1 MELSASRHEDF
12 TIEKTGLF
20 IDPDLPYLGA
30 SPDSNVSCTC
40 CGKGVFEVKCPFCF
54 KDGLP
59 IEDDQS
65 FCMTKQD
72 DVWAQEEPSLL
83 LPDST
88 SDVCLQN

>member
-12 TIEKTGLF
+12 TIEETGLF

-30 SPDSNVSCTC
+30 SPDSIVSCTC
-40 CGKGVFEVKCPFCF
+40 CGKGVVEVKCPFCF

-72 DVWAQEEPSLL
+72 DV
-83 LPDST
+83 
-88 SDVCLQN
+88 